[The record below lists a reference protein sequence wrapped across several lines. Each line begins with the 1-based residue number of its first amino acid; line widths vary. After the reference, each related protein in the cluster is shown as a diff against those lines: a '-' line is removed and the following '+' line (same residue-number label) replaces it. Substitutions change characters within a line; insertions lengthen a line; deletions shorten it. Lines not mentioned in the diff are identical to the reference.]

1 MTTKKPTI
9 TTTGYFRT
17 ELTFYMPDGRLY
29 IIGGQTETPEQKA
42 LFHKLAA
49 VDDLIET
56 LQDALDEHDAHER
69 GERAL
74 DLWVHPARAALAKA
88 RGEA

>member
-9 TTTGYFRT
+9 TTTGYCRT
-17 ELTFYMPDGRLY
+17 ELTFPMPGGTLY
-29 IIGGQTETPEQKA
+29 IISGQLETPEQKA

-56 LQDALDEHDAHER
+56 LQDALDEHDAHEH
-69 GERAL
+69 GERVL
-74 DLWVHPARAALAKA
+74 DLWVHPAREALAKA